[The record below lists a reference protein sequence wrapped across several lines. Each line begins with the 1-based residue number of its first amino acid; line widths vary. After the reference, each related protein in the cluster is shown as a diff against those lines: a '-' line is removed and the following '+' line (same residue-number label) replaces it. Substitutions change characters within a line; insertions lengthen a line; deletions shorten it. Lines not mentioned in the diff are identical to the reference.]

1 MALSNN
7 RLTIV
12 AETVVDDVKIA
23 SFGAILNRE
32 DMSMSMSARNIDEH
46 ACKTFRDVVR
56 ADRAAFEDFAYEVQ
70 EAVSNIKGK
79 E

>member
-12 AETVVDDVKIA
+12 ADTVVDDVKIA
-23 SFGAILNRE
+23 SYGAILNL
-32 DMSMSMSARNIDEH
+32 DTLGMSLSARNIDEH
-46 ACKTFRDVVR
+46 ACKVFRDVVR

-70 EAVSNIKGK
+70 EAVSSIKGS

>member
-7 RLTIV
+7 RLTIM
-12 AETVVDDVKIA
+12 ADTVIDDVKIA
-23 SFGAILNRE
+23 SYGAILNLE
-32 DMSMSMSARNIDEH
+32 DMRLSLNTRNVDEH
-46 ACKTFRDVVR
+46 ACKIHRDVVR

-70 EAVSNIKGK
+70 EAVSALKGT

>member
-12 AETVVDDVKIA
+12 ADTIVDDVKIA
-23 SFGAILNRE
+23 SYGAVLDLNTRSLSLAARHLDE
-32 DMSMSMSARNIDEH
+32 D
-46 ACKTFRDVVR
+46 ACKLHRDVVR

-70 EAVSNIKGK
+70 EVVATI
-79 E
+79 